1 MPKFKVEWVKKYH
14 VEGDVIITADSSYD
28 AEVIAWRMDQDE
40 WANGDEELHH
50 DESNIFCVTQVNEH
64 EQPLSRETEDA

>member
-1 MPKFKVEWVKKYH
+1 MKFKLEWTKKYH
-14 VEGDVIITADSSYD
+14 VEGEVIIEADSSYD
-28 AEVIAWRMDQDE
+28 AEVIAWGMDQDE
-40 WANGDEELHH
+40 WGNGDEELHH